1 VSLWG
6 EARPYATVT
15 LYAKVSGYISEI
27 RVDKGDHV
35 EADQVLAIVE
45 SPELNR
51 QYDAA
56 VADAK
61 NKRSDAERNRPLLK
75 SGAISP
81 QNFDRIEATAE
92 VAEQTAASLLAQ
104 KDYEKI
110 RAPFAGTIAIRFVD
124 PGALVQ
130 NATTAQTSALPVVTL
145 SNTDRLRIYVY
156 ADQKTAGSIRVGDR
170 VEVTDPTRRDVKVS
184 ATVTRTSGEL
194 DPKTRTLL
202 VEIEVD
208 NKDKNIIAGSF
219 VQVNANIKMPPGVEV
234 PTQALII
241 RENKKFV
248 AVINN
253 DNKVNLRPVQIDE
266 SDGKNIKLR
275 SGVEEGER
283 VALSVSNDVEEGAI
297 VRPVAVNEKKR
308 KA

>member
-1 VSLWG
+1 
-6 EARPYATVT
+6 
-15 LYAKVSGYISEI
+15 
-27 RVDKGDHV
+27 
-35 EADQVLAIVE
+35 
-45 SPELNR
+45 
-51 QYDAA
+51 
-56 VADAK
+56 
-61 NKRSDAERNRPLLK
+61 
-75 SGAISP
+75 
-81 QNFDRIEATAE
+81 
-92 VAEQTAASLLAQ
+92 LLAQ

-202 VEIEVD
+202 AEIEVD

-219 VQVNANIKMPPGVEV
+219 VQVNVNIEMPPGVEV
-234 PTQALII
+234 PTQALIM
-241 RENKKFV
+241 RGDKSFV
-248 AVINN
+248 AVI
-253 DNKVNLRPVQIDE
+253 DGESKVNLREVKIDE
-266 SDGKNIKLR
+266 SDGKNVRLR
-275 SGVEEGER
+275 SGVKEGER

-297 VRPVAVNEKKR
+297 VRPVPVNEEKR